1 MRLFAGAKEVYL
13 LDAYGDRLGI
23 PDFDKAVDFGWFYF
37 LTKPFFHALHWIAQ
51 MVGNYGVAI
60 LIFTFLLKL
69 AFFPLA
75 NKAYKSMSRMK
86 VLRRRRCRRSGS
98 GIRTTRPRRRPR

>member
-1 MRLFAGAKEVYL
+1 MRLFAGAKEVNL

-51 MVGNYGVAI
+51 LVGNSASPSWSSPS
-60 LIFTFLLKL
+60 LLKL

-86 VLRRRRCRRSGS
+86 IFGAEDAGDPGAL
-98 GIRTTRPRRRPR
+98 